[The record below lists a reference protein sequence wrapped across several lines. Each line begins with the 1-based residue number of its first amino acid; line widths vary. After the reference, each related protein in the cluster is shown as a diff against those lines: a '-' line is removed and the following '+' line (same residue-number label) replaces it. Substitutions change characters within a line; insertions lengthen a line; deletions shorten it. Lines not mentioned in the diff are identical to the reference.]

1 MENTKV
7 NMEIKD
13 KLYRL
18 SVEYPILDAKE
29 VLARLEQIVKE
40 VKKQNK
46 EVKK

>member
-1 MENTKV
+1 MEKTKL

-13 KLYRL
+13 KLFRL
-18 SVEYPILDAKE
+18 SMEYPILDIKE
-29 VLARLEQIVKE
+29 VLARLEQILKE